1 MRTKAWRAALLAL
14 IASCL
19 LLLIVLWPLVSI
31 LLALVLGLAGWTT
44 YLRSTHRHPNR
55 ERPLFCTPRTGT
67 GVVELTGEVGSATVM

>member
-19 LLLIVLWPLVSI
+19 LLLIVLWPLVGI

-44 YLRSTHRHPNR
+44 YLRSTQRHPKR
-55 ERPLFCTPRTGT
+55 
-67 GVVELTGEVGSATVM
+67 